1 MILKSVS
8 ILSLLVLSPL
18 FCFAQN
24 NTEVLQGKVT
34 FITSNNAYVKFSDTR
49 NISIGD
55 TLRLLRGTTLSPSL
69 IVKNKSSTSCVAII
83 LNGADVKVD
92 DKIIFRS
99 KAPIDQ
105 KRIDDPNNGT
115 KINSDKVGASTRRSN
130 KINGSVSAASYST
143 ISSTRGNVTR
153 AMYRLSFNAP
163 QINNSKFSVETYM
176 NYRQTFVPKD
186 TMSLQP
192 KDVFNI
198 YNLALRYD
206 VTPTMSLIVGRKI
219 NPKVSSVGAIDGLQA
234 EKFFGN
240 FYAGLL
246 VGFRPDVMDYKFN
259 SDLLQYGGYIGLKS
273 DNKEMYSQTT
283 LGFLEQ
289 KNNGNIDRR
298 YTYFQHSSTIGR
310 ALNIFSSFEL
320 DLYNRV
326 NADSVGKP
334 RLTNFYV
341 SLAYRIGRKVDFSVS
356 YNTRKQIIYYE
367 TLKTEIER
375 LLDDDNDI
383 ARQGMRFRV
392 NARPFKNISI
402 GLSYSKRF
410 QSNDHNNSDNYNGYI
425 NVSKIPWIGG
435 SLSLNANRNTSSY
448 MESNILSFRHSRPL
462 IKMKLDADLYY
473 RIVDYT
479 YLSSELIT
487 KQNYYGISLSY
498 RITKKMSVTVLGE
511 LAATATEENYR
522 VNTRLIQRF

>member
-1 MILKSVS
+1 
-8 ILSLLVLSPL
+8 
-18 FCFAQN
+18 
-24 NTEVLQGKVT
+24 
-34 FITSNNAYVKFSDTR
+34 
-49 NISIGD
+49 
-55 TLRLLRGTTLSPSL
+55 
-69 IVKNKSSTSCVAII
+69 
-83 LNGADVKVD
+83 
-92 DKIIFRS
+92 
-99 KAPIDQ
+99 
-105 KRIDDPNNGT
+105 
-115 KINSDKVGASTRRSN
+115 
-130 KINGSVSAASYST
+130 
-143 ISSTRGNVTR
+143 
-153 AMYRLSFNAP
+153 
-163 QINNSKFSVETYM
+163 YM